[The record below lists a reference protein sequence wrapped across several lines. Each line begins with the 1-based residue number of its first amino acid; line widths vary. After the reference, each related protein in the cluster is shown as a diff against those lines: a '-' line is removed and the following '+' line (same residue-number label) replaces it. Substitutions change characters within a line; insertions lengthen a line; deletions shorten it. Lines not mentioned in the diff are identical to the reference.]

1 MTHHPMFEV
10 FFPFLTISLFSRVK
24 MARKTSLDIYIAEIN
39 F

>member
-1 MTHHPMFEV
+1 MTHRPMFEV

-24 MARKTSLDIYIAEIN
+24 IVRKTSLDIYVAEIY